1 MGELFPPLTGFVA
14 RLLTSLA
21 HFPPLMFGAMY
32 LLKKRQQQQI
42 SEWKAVGAMRGVEN
56 VYAAAEYLYERRKV
70 NIRCARPI
78 VSPSHES
85 DVLPS

>member
-1 MGELFPPLTGFVA
+1 MGELLPPLTGFVA

-56 VYAAAEYLYERRKV
+56 VYAAAKYVYETSKSKHSVRQADCLTV
-70 NIRCARPI
+70 T
-78 VSPSHES
+78 
-85 DVLPS
+85 